1 MDAFTHSTARARA
14 GRVGQRRHWL
24 PLLFECIDSVESAD
38 DLGADARELVLGLE
52 RVRLRLPTA
61 DVSALSEQTV
71 YAAVAAQCSAQTNR
85 CWSAQNIATAAEGFG
100 GATLIECVRYTARAS
115 LRNSQPTVD
124 STYPVQDHSL

>member
-1 MDAFTHSTARARA
+1 MRVRHVATRRNMLQHGCSMDAFRHSTARARA

-71 YAAVAAQCSAQTNR
+71 YAAVAVAVHRPIAVGLRKTLPRQPKASAALQ
-85 CWSAQNIATAAEGFG
+85 WLSA
-100 GATLIECVRYTARAS
+100 
-115 LRNSQPTVD
+115 
-124 STYPVQDHSL
+124 